1 YESFDFQRLRTEHF
15 DIYYYPDEQV
25 MAEQAARM
33 AERWYGRLSK
43 AFDTE
48 LHGRQPLILY
58 ASHPDFEQ
66 TNAIPGQLDESTGG
80 VTESSKRRIVLPLAA
95 SLAETDH
102 VIGHELV
109 HAFQYDLHRGG
120 ETNPFDSGTQL
131 PLWFIEGM
139 AEYFSLGP
147 HDPHT
152 AMWLPDAAR
161 IRKLPTIAKLDNP
174 KSSPYR
180 LAQAFWAYVAARY
193 GENAVAQ
200 AMKAA
205 SGRGAQAPQVL
216 ASTLGMSADSP
227 SADW

>member
-1 YESFDFQRLRTEHF
+1 
-15 DIYYYPDEQV
+15 
-25 MAEQAARM
+25 
-33 AERWYGRLSK
+33 
-43 AFDTE
+43 
-48 LHGRQPLILY
+48 
-58 ASHPDFEQ
+58 
-66 TNAIPGQLDESTGG
+66 
-80 VTESSKRRIVLPLAA
+80 KRRIVLPLAA

-152 AMWLPDAAR
+152 AMWLRDAAR
-161 IRKLPTIAKLDNP
+161 IKKLPTIAKLDNP
-174 KSSPYR
+174 KYFPYR
-180 LAQAFWAYVAARY
+180 FGQAFWAYVAARY

-216 ASTLGMSADSP
+216 ASTLGMSADSL
-227 SADW
+227 SRDWQESIHVWAGKVDTTHRADPGRAVIVPQGDRGRINV